1 MLRRMIDRSAVAR
14 ALARARDP
22 RDALRRA
29 ATAPGEL
36 PAFAADGTRVGDERA
51 ILLDWARFPR
61 EYLEGPGAIAEI
73 HRAIDALTPRDR
85 TVLLVDSEGLALA
98 DVAEGLGEPVA
109 RVRRRLHRARMLVR
123 ERLTRYFAAA
133 TAPH

>member
-1 MLRRMIDRSAVAR
+1 MLRSVIDRSAVAR

-22 RDALRRA
+22 RDARRGNA
-29 ATAPGEL
+29 MGPGEL
-36 PAFAADGTRVGDERA
+36 PSFAVDGTRVGDERA

-61 EYLEGPGAIAEI
+61 EYLEGPGTIAEI

-85 TVLLVDSEGLALA
+85 AALLVDSEGLALA
-98 DVAEGLGEPVA
+98 DLAEGLGEPVA
-109 RVRRRLHRARMLVR
+109 RVRRRLHRARMLIR

-133 TAPH
+133 TTPH

>member
-1 MLRRMIDRSAVAR
+1 MLRSVIDRSAVAR
-14 ALARARDP
+14 ALARARDS
-22 RDALRRA
+22 RDARRGNA
-29 ATAPGEL
+29 MGPGEL
-36 PAFAADGTRVGDERA
+36 PSFAVDGTRVGDERA

-61 EYLEGPGAIAEI
+61 EYLEGPGTIAEI

-85 TVLLVDSEGLALA
+85 AALLVDSEGLALA

-109 RVRRRLHRARMLVR
+109 QVRRRLHRARMLIR

-133 TAPH
+133 TTPH

>member
-1 MLRRMIDRSAVAR
+1 VIDRSAVAR

-22 RDALRRA
+22 RDARRRNA
-29 ATAPGEL
+29 MVPGEL
-36 PAFAADGTRVGDERA
+36 PSFAADGTRVGDERA

-85 TVLLVDSEGLALA
+85 AALLVDSEGLELA
-98 DVAEGLGEPVA
+98 DVAEGLGESMA
-109 RVRRRLHRARMLVR
+109 RVRRRLHRARMLIR

-133 TAPH
+133 TTPH